1 MHTHAIY
8 EGTRPYTG
16 PKGKR
21 VLPSIELYDKY
32 QLFDFVVRGQGHSK
46 LTFVLDTPP
55 CIVHTYMYA
64 TTECT
69 AWA

>member
-1 MHTHAIY
+1 MALATVKFIPTQLLYVILHHIPMHTHAIY

-32 QLFDFVVRGQGHSK
+32 QLFDFVVRGQGQ
-46 LTFVLDTPP
+46 
-55 CIVHTYMYA
+55 
-64 TTECT
+64 
-69 AWA
+69 

>member
-1 MHTHAIY
+1 MQYMKALDLTLDLKA
-8 EGTRPYTG
+8 
-16 PKGKR
+16 KR

-55 CIVHTYMYA
+55 CIVHTYIHV
-64 TTECT
+64 CNN
-69 AWA
+69 